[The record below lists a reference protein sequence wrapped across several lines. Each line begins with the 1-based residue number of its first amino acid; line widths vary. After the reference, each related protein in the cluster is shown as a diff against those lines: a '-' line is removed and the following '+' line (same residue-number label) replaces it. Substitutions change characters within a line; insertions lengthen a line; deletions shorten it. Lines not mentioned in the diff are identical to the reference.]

1 MPRTTCP
8 HCRMRIRTADPPL
21 HCPRCLARGMG
32 HFELVAL
39 TDPRMRGGQDRVGS
53 HPGSVRARTRPAL
66 RLEQTVIWA
75 ESRQISVRGELD
87 HAGVDALRR
96 LLADTVGSGLPCVV
110 LDLSTC
116 EFRDP
121 GAFGVIVGLERRLA
135 ANGQELVVDGATG
148 QVERLIELAR
158 AFLS

>member
-1 MPRTTCP
+1 
-8 HCRMRIRTADPPL
+8 MRIRTADPPL
-21 HCPRCLARGMG
+21 HCPRCLARGLG
-32 HFELVAL
+32 HFELIAL
-39 TDPRMRGGQDRVGS
+39 SDDRKLRAQDRVRSGPKGRRLRS
-53 HPGSVRARTRPAL
+53 RAAL

-116 EFRDP
+116 EFLD
-121 GAFGVIVGLERRLA
+121 AAALGVIVGLEQQLA

-148 QVERLIELAR
+148 QVGRLIELAR
-158 AFLS
+158 AISPQVCLGRPG